1 MEEIIKVN
9 QDNMTVSGRDLH
21 EALGIKERFSL
32 WAERQKAVFGE
43 EITTVGVPT
52 EVHNNGG
59 IQIRELE
66 DFIVSIDNA
75 KHICLMSKTEKG
87 KECRQYLIDLEKA
100 WNTPEQVMAR
110 ALRLA
115 DHTINNLTAQ
125 LNEMRP
131 KADYFDELVDRKLNT
146 SFRDT
151 AKELGIKEK
160 VFMQFLKDKRYIYKD
175 GKGELRPYA
184 DKNKGLFVLKEY
196 NSTYSDHAGI
206 QTLITPKG
214 RETFRLLIKDL
225 EGADG

>member
-196 NSTYSDHAGI
+196 NSAYSDHAGI

>member
-9 QDNMTVSGRDLH
+9 QEDMTVSARDLH
-21 EALGIKERFSL
+21 EMLKISSNFTTWFNRMTKYGFIENTDFFPKM
-32 WAERQKAVFGE
+32 E
-43 EITTVGVPT
+43 EST
-52 EVHNNGG
+52 GG
-59 IQIRELE
+59 RPAT
-66 DFIVSIDNA
+66 DFNISIDMA
-75 KHICLMSKTEKG
+75 KQICMIQRSDKG
-87 KECRQYLIDLEKA
+87 KEIRQYFIDLEKA

-151 AKELGIKEK
+151 AKELGIKKK

-196 NSTYSDHAGI
+196 NSAYSDHAGI